1 MVFWQ
6 VADFVFVFDETLGSL
21 LNFTALHPGI
31 QMLRVHPVLDHFDR
45 QVVLRLLKRSRIHEL
60 PSHFILLLFVLLGVI
75 PLSELSEGCVGVFL
89 LLPSD
94 LLMLLV

>member
-31 QMLRVHPVLDHFDR
+31 QMLGVHSMLDHFDR
-45 QVVLRLLKRSRIHEL
+45 QVVFWLLKRSCVHEL
-60 PSHFILLLFVLLGVI
+60 APHFILLLFVLLGVI

-89 LLPSD
+89 LFPSY
-94 LLMLLV
+94 LLVLLV